1 MKKNRKAKRMLQSLR
16 LFKDKSGI
24 FTDVSIENQEYGS
37 TLLPELSAT
46 DFLYVAQPFPFNNFF
61 NWIKTPNST
70 SCKLKI
76 EYWDGVSWRMM
87 ADTLDE
93 TSVGGKALARS
104 GSVIFSPD
112 PLHLWSCIDD
122 SSKITE
128 INSVRIYNSYWIRI
142 STDNALDPLCAL
154 NELSYC
160 FASSGKINDFDIE
173 VETYIDEFEAG
184 KTDWTKEMIMAS
196 KEVVKDL
203 KRFGIVANRGQIL
216 DIDDVSTATVYKALM
231 IIYRHLGKSFSE
243 KLLSAQK
250 EYERAMSF
258 KSFTVDKNKNAIIDV
273 EEKNPRQNRL
283 VR

>member
-1 MKKNRKAKRMLQSLR
+1 MLQSLR
-16 LFKDKSGI
+16 LFKDNTGI
-24 FTDVSIENQEYGS
+24 FSDVSIENQEYGS
-37 TLLPELSAT
+37 TLKPELSTT
-46 DFLYVAQPFPFNNFF
+46 DYIYIAQPFPFNNFF
-61 NWIKTPNST
+61 NWVKTPNASA
-70 SCKLKI
+70 CKLKI

-112 PLHLWSCIDD
+112 PKYLWSCIDD
-122 SSKITE
+122 STKIAELNTV
-128 INSVRIYNSYWIRI
+128 NIYNSYWIRV
-142 STDNALDPLCAL
+142 STDAALDALCEL

-160 FASSGKINDFDIE
+160 FASSSKINDFDLE
-173 VETYIDEFEAG
+173 VETYIDEFETG
-184 KTDWTKEMIMAS
+184 KTDWIKEMILAS

-216 DIDDVSTATVYKALM
+216 DIDDVSTATIYKALT

-243 KLLSAQK
+243 KLLATQK
-250 EYERAMSF
+250 DYDRAMSF
-258 KSFTVDKNKNAIIDV
+258 KSFTVDKNKNAVIDV

-283 VR
+283 IR